1 MKNIQL
7 KPSIAAVLES
17 AKNANVSAMNDQ
29 FVPSYALEPNHKYVI
44 LDDMLIIEP
53 RTTIIKGAGGKERP
67 IAFME
72 TYIADITNPKA
83 PEFKKISC
91 GQIYN
96 SLKVVETGK
105 REFKVINLRELAEG
119 DLLTPSLVL
128 LGSCLS
134 QDDLEI
140 VYKETVPC
148 EMPVTNELKETHF
161 FEGSLKTHDAIR
173 KAFNEWKVTN
183 GKQ

>member
-7 KPSIAAVLES
+7 KPSLAAVLEI
-17 AKNANVSAMNDQ
+17 AKNAKVSAMNDQ
-29 FVPSYALEPNHKYVI
+29 FVPSYALEPGHTYVI
-44 LDDMLIIEP
+44 IDDMLIPEP
-53 RTTIIKGAGGKERP
+53 RVTSIEGSDGIKKSV
-67 IAFME
+67 AFME
-72 TYIADITNPKA
+72 CYIADITNPDA

-105 REFKVINLRELAEG
+105 REFKVVNLRELAEG

-128 LGSCLS
+128 LGQCLS
-134 QDDLEI
+134 QNDLKI

-148 EMPVTNELKETHF
+148 QMPVTNELKDAHF
-161 FEGSLKTHDAIR
+161 FEGTLEAHDDIRVKFNAWKT
-173 KAFNEWKVTN
+173 K
-183 GKQ
+183 